1 MWKKQKDSKTHTYY
15 GKFVYAYQVSL
26 KILLIKN
33 QIDPQLMIAL
43 PIKNFQTAKQ
53 IVKLIEN

>member
-15 GKFVYAYQVSL
+15 GTLAYAYQTSL

-33 QIDPQLMIAL
+33 QIEPQIMIAL
-43 PIKNFQTAKQ
+43 PIKNLQTAKQ